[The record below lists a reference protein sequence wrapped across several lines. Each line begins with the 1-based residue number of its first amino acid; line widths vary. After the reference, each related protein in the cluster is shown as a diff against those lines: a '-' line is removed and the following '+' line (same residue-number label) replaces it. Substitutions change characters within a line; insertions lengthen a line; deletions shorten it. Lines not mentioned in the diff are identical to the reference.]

1 MHTLPRITP
10 LMMLSTRT
18 AHAGQPL
25 RQVAW
30 PAAHPPRARHAY
42 DIPDFKSG
50 SMCLNA
56 VRAAQAALRCVRT
69 KRGGALPTALNSR
82 HFFHE
87 VQLIRIVLDAFGR
100 TAVLGE

>member
-18 AHAGQPL
+18 AHSGQPL
-25 RQVAW
+25 WQVAW
-30 PAAHPPRARHAY
+30 PAAHPPRARHAC

-50 SMCLNA
+50 SMRLNA

-69 KRGGALPTALNSR
+69 KRGEGCQPR
-82 HFFHE
+82 
-87 VQLIRIVLDAFGR
+87 
-100 TAVLGE
+100 